1 MPIDVFINVR
11 PYQTRI
17 ASVEKGRL
25 KQIFYHRN
33 KSPSQVGALY
43 KGRVSKVVKSL
54 NFAFVDLG
62 LERSGFLY
70 GKDLA
75 DETKEI
81 SKALKTGQEILVQIK
96 ADPIRSKGVRLTQ
109 EISLVGIYLVYLPG
123 QKTKSTLSRQIKPPE
138 ERKRLSEITK
148 KLQAPG
154 ALIVRTFANG
164 QKEKQIKQE
173 FEQLKAEWKDLQI
186 QLKNQKR
193 LGKLKSG
200 EEPLFSCLT
209 DLLAGDIQRFLI
221 DEKETFKKVKKW
233 LKAFRP
239 ELAKKTEFYA
249 ETESLFEKFHLES
262 QAQTANQKKV
272 ALRNGGFL
280 IFEELEAFTVID
292 VNSGR
297 FKGRKNTAQSLLE
310 LNLESARKIAEQIQ
324 LRHLGGIILVDFID
338 MESNEDGEKVV
349 ACLEQGLKGDK
360 SFPRVF
366 KMGELGMVQI
376 TRKRSANSLSHFMTE
391 TCQACGGLG
400 RKKTIPTIATDLF
413 LKVERLTP
421 KPLLL
426 LKRKQQVRVSCHP
439 QIKNY
444 IEEKESES
452 LEFLK
457 KKLSIQLLLKENPK
471 LELRTFRIEKL

>member
-43 KGRVSKVVKSL
+43 KGRVSKITKSL

-70 GKDLA
+70 GKDLMGT
-75 DETKEI
+75 TKEV

-96 ADPIRSKGVRLTQ
+96 ADPIRNKGVRLTQ
-109 EISLVGIYLVYLPG
+109 EISLAGIYLVYLPK
-123 QKTKSTLSRQIKPPE
+123 QKTKSTLSRQIKSPE
-138 ERKRLSEITK
+138 ERKRLNEIVK
-148 KLQAPG
+148 KLKAPG
-154 ALIVRTFANG
+154 ALIVRTFANE
-164 QKEKQIKQE
+164 QKEKQIEKE
-173 FEQLKAEWKDLQI
+173 FAQLKEEWKNLQE
-186 QLKNQKR
+186 QFKSQKS
-193 LGKLKSG
+193 LGKIKSG
-200 EEPLFSCLT
+200 EDPLFVFLT
-209 DLLAGDIQRFLI
+209 DLLAGDIQRLTI
-221 DEKETFKKVKKW
+221 DDKEAFKKTTKW

-239 ELAKKTEFYA
+239 DLAKRA
-249 ETESLFEKFHLES
+249 ELYTSAESLFEKFHLES
-262 QAQTANQKKV
+262 QAQTANQKK
-272 ALRNGGFL
+272 ALLKNGGFL

-310 LNLESARKIAEQIQ
+310 LNLEAARKIAEQIQ

-338 MESNEDGEKVV
+338 METAEDGEKVV

-360 SFPRVF
+360 SHPRVF
-366 KMGELGMVQI
+366 KMGELGMAQI

-391 TCQACGGLG
+391 ACPTCGGLG

-413 LKVERLTP
+413 LKVERMAP
-421 KPLLL
+421 KSFPL
-426 LKRKQQVRVSCHP
+426 LKRKQQVRVLCHP
-439 QIKNY
+439 KLKSY

-457 KKLSIQLLLKENPK
+457 KRLSILLALKEKPG
-471 LELRTFRIEKL
+471 LELGTFRIEKL

>member
-43 KGRVSKVVKSL
+43 KGRVSKITKSL

-70 GKDLA
+70 GKDLMGT
-75 DETKEI
+75 TKEV
-81 SKALKTGQEILVQIK
+81 SKALKVGQEILVQIK
-96 ADPIRSKGVRLTQ
+96 ADPIRNKGVRLTQ
-109 EISLVGIYLVYLPG
+109 EISLAGIYLVYLPK
-123 QKTKSTLSRQIKPPE
+123 QKTKSILSRQIKSLE
-138 ERKRLSEITK
+138 ERKRLNEIVK
-148 KLQAPG
+148 KLKTPG

-164 QKEKQIKQE
+164 QKEKQIEKE
-173 FEQLKAEWKDLQI
+173 FEQLKEEWKDLQE
-186 QLKNQKR
+186 QFKNKKS
-193 LGKLKSG
+193 LGKIKSG
-200 EEPLFSCLT
+200 EEPLFVFLT
-209 DLLAGDIQRFLI
+209 DLLAGDIQQLII
-221 DEKETFKKVKKW
+221 DEKETFKKTTKW

-239 ELAKKTEFYA
+239 DLAKRA
-249 ETESLFEKFHLES
+249 ELHTSAESLFEKLHLES
-262 QAQTANQKKV
+262 QVQTANQKKV
-272 ALRNGGFL
+272 ALKSGGFL

-297 FKGRKNTAQSLLE
+297 FKGRNNTAQSFLE
-310 LNLESARKIAEQIQ
+310 LNLEAARKIAEQIQ

-338 MESNEDGEKVV
+338 MESSEDGEKVV
-349 ACLEQGLKGDK
+349 SCLEQGLKGDK
-360 SFPRVF
+360 SHPRVF
-366 KMGELGMVQI
+366 KMGELGMAQI

-391 TCQACGGLG
+391 ACPTCGGLG
-400 RKKTIPTIATDLF
+400 RKKTISTIATDLF
-413 LKVERLTP
+413 LKVEQMAP
-421 KPLLL
+421 KSFSL
-426 LKRKQQVRVSCHP
+426 LKRKQQVRVLCHP
-439 QIKNY
+439 QLKNY
-444 IEEKESES
+444 IEEEESES

-457 KKLSIQLLLKENPK
+457 KRLSILLLLKEKPS